1 MARPVYHGTSE
12 EVDAK
17 GAGHLCGTS
26 LPVGGPSPRAVLT
39 AHSGLVHAQLFTT
52 LLNAETGDVV
62 WVSSLGEDHYYEVR
76 ETETVFPGDTES
88 LETIEGEDWV
98 TLFTCSP
105 VGINSHRFLVRAQRI
120 PAPE

>member
-1 MARPVYHGTSE
+1 M
-12 EVDAK
+12 
-17 GAGHLCGTS
+17 
-26 LPVGGPSPRAVLT
+26 
-39 AHSGLVHAQLFTT
+39 HAQLFTT

-76 ETETVFPGDTES
+76 ETETVLPGDTES
-88 LETIEGEDWV
+88 LEIIEGEDWM